1 MQGGDRQQPWIIGGY
16 LHYLDQRASSFG
28 AAMQEV
34 MAGALGAPAPA
45 AEPEKN

>member
-1 MQGGDRQQPWIIGGY
+1 MQGAIAQQPWIIGGY
-16 LHYLDQRASSFG
+16 LHYLDSASLQLR

-45 AEPEKN
+45 S